1 MTSPLLS
8 IKQLDVTFQQGE
20 KSTDAVKAVSLDVQN
35 GETVALIGESGSG
48 KSVTALSVLQLLPYP
63 TAQHSQNSSIRFDK
77 LELINA
83 SEKIL
88 RNIRGNRISM
98 IFQEPMT
105 SLNPLHTVEK
115 QISEVLFLHEG
126 LNKEQARNRVIELL
140 ELVKIHNPSERLESY
155 PHQLSGGQRQRVM
168 IAMALANKPDLL
180 IADEPTTAV
189 DVTVQ
194 AQLLELLQS
203 LQKKLGMAILLITH
217 DLRVV
222 SKMASR
228 VYVMKQ
234 GQIVESGAVDDT
246 FSSPKH
252 KYTRMLIDSKPSGH
266 PDPIEAA
273 ATEIVQVKNLR
284 VWFPIKRGFFR
295 KTVGHI
301 KAVDELTFSIK
312 SGETLGLVGESGS
325 GKSSLGMACLR
336 LIDSNGEITIS
347 SQRIDHLNQ
356 RTLKPYRR
364 DVQIV
369 FQDPFG
375 SLSPRMTIGQ
385 IISEGLVL
393 HGIAQTPSMLDQIIE
408 KALEEV
414 GLSAEMKNRYPH
426 EFSGGQRQRISIA
439 RAIALKP
446 KFIVLDEPTSALD
459 LSIQAQIIKLLRDL
473 QEKYAISYLFISHD
487 LNVVKALSHRVMV
500 MKDGQIVEEGQVD
513 QIFDKPTHEYTK
525 TLLTASVE
533 LATK

>member
-1 MTSPLLS
+1 
-8 IKQLDVTFQQGE
+8 
-20 KSTDAVKAVSLDVQN
+20 
-35 GETVALIGESGSG
+35 
-48 KSVTALSVLQLLPYP
+48 
-63 TAQHSQNSSIRFDK
+63 
-77 LELINA
+77 
-83 SEKIL
+83 
-88 RNIRGNRISM
+88 M

-126 LNKEQARNRVIELL
+126 LNKQQARNRVIELL
-140 ELVKIHNPSERLESY
+140 ELVKIHDPSERLESY
-155 PHQLSGGQRQRVM
+155 PHQLSGGQRQRIM

-234 GQIVESGAVDDT
+234 GEIVESGTVDDT
-246 FSSPKH
+246 FSRPKH
-252 KYTRMLIDSKPSGH
+252 EYTRMLIDSKPSGC
-266 PDPIEAA
+266 PDPIDAA
-273 ATEIVQVKNLR
+273 AKEIVRVKNLR

-295 KTVGHI
+295 KTIGHI
-301 KAVDELTFSIK
+301 KAVDEISFSIK
-312 SGETLGLVGESGS
+312 AGETLGLVGESGS

-336 LIDSNGEITIS
+336 LIDSNGEIILS
-347 SQRIDHLNQ
+347 SQHIAHLNQ
-356 RTLKPYRR
+356 RKLKPYRK

-385 IISEGLVL
+385 IISEGLEL
-393 HGIAQTPSMLDQIIE
+393 HGIAQTPPMLNQIIE

-473 QEKYAISYLFISHD
+473 QKKYAISYLFISHD

-513 QIFDKPTHEYTK
+513 QIFDKPTNDYTK
-525 TLLTASVE
+525 TLLAASVE

>member
-1 MTSPLLS
+1 
-8 IKQLDVTFQQGE
+8 
-20 KSTDAVKAVSLDVQN
+20 
-35 GETVALIGESGSG
+35 
-48 KSVTALSVLQLLPYP
+48 
-63 TAQHSQNSSIRFDK
+63 
-77 LELINA
+77 
-83 SEKIL
+83 
-88 RNIRGNRISM
+88 
-98 IFQEPMT
+98 
-105 SLNPLHTVEK
+105 
-115 QISEVLFLHEG
+115 
-126 LNKEQARNRVIELL
+126 
-140 ELVKIHNPSERLESY
+140 
-155 PHQLSGGQRQRVM
+155 
-168 IAMALANKPDLL
+168 
-180 IADEPTTAV
+180 
-189 DVTVQ
+189 
-194 AQLLELLQS
+194 
-203 LQKKLGMAILLITH
+203 MAILLITH

-234 GQIVESGAVDDT
+234 GEIVESGTVDDT
-246 FSSPKH
+246 FSRPKH
-252 KYTRMLIDSKPSGH
+252 EYTRMLIDSKPSGC
-266 PDPIEAA
+266 PDPIDAA
-273 ATEIVQVKNLR
+273 AKEIVRVKNLR

-295 KTVGHI
+295 KTIGHI
-301 KAVDELTFSIK
+301 KAVDEISFSIK
-312 SGETLGLVGESGS
+312 AGETLGLVGESGS

-336 LIDSNGEITIS
+336 LIDSNGEIILS
-347 SQRIDHLNQ
+347 SQHIAHLNQ
-356 RTLKPYRR
+356 RKLKPYRK

-385 IISEGLVL
+385 IISEGLEL
-393 HGIAQTPSMLDQIIE
+393 HGIAQTPPMLNQIIE

-473 QEKYAISYLFISHD
+473 QKKYAISYLFISHD

-525 TLLTASVE
+525 TLLAASVE

>member
-8 IKQLDVTFQQGE
+8 IKQLDVDFHQGE
-20 KSTDAVKAVSLDVQN
+20 KRTSAVKKVTLDVHH
-35 GETVALIGESGSG
+35 GETIALIGESGSG

-63 TAQHSQNSSIRFDK
+63 TARHSQTSSIQFDK
-77 LELINA
+77 LELIGT
-83 SEKIL
+83 SETTL
-88 RNIRGNRISM
+88 RKIRGNRISM

-115 QISEVLFLHEG
+115 QISEVLLLHEG
-126 LNKEQARNRVIELL
+126 LNKKQAKNRVVELL
-140 ELVKIHNPSERLESY
+140 ELVKIPNPIERLESY

-222 SKMASR
+222 SKRASR

-234 GQIVESGAVDDT
+234 GEIVESGTVEDT
-246 FSSPKH
+246 FSRPRH
-252 KYTRMLIDSKPSGH
+252 EYTRMLIDSKPSGH
-266 PDPIEAA
+266 PEPVNSNAP
-273 ATEIVQVKNLR
+273 EIIRVKNLR

-301 KAVDELTFSIK
+301 KAVDEINFFIK

-336 LIDSNGEITIS
+336 LIDSNGEIIVAN
-347 SQRIDHLNQ
+347 QRIDHLNQ
-356 RTLKPYRR
+356 RLLKPYRKN
-364 DVQIV
+364 VQIV

-393 HGIAQTPSMLDQIIE
+393 HGVAQTTQILDQIIG
-408 KALEEV
+408 KTLEEV
-414 GLSAEMKNRYPH
+414 GLSGEMKNRYPH

-446 KFIVLDEPTSALD
+446 KLIVLDEPTSALD
-459 LSIQAQIIKLLRDL
+459 LSIQAQIIELLRDL
-473 QEKYAISYLFISHD
+473 QKKYAISYLFISHD
-487 LNVVKALSHRVMV
+487 LNVVKAMSHRVMV

-513 QIFDKPTHEYTK
+513 EIFNAPGDEYTK
-525 TLLTASVE
+525 TLLAASVE
-533 LATK
+533 LSTT

>member
-1 MTSPLLS
+1 
-8 IKQLDVTFQQGE
+8 
-20 KSTDAVKAVSLDVQN
+20 
-35 GETVALIGESGSG
+35 
-48 KSVTALSVLQLLPYP
+48 
-63 TAQHSQNSSIRFDK
+63 
-77 LELINA
+77 
-83 SEKIL
+83 
-88 RNIRGNRISM
+88 M

-126 LNKEQARNRVIELL
+126 LNKQQARNRVIELL
-140 ELVKIHNPSERLESY
+140 ELVKIHDPSERLESY

-234 GQIVESGAVDDT
+234 GEIVESGTVDDT
-246 FSSPKH
+246 FSRPKH
-252 KYTRMLIDSKPSGH
+252 EYTRMLIDSKPSGC
-266 PDPIEAA
+266 PDPIDAA
-273 ATEIVQVKNLR
+273 AKEIVRVKNLR

-295 KTVGHI
+295 KTIGHI
-301 KAVDELTFSIK
+301 KAVDEISFSIK
-312 SGETLGLVGESGS
+312 AGETLGLVGESGS

-336 LIDSNGEITIS
+336 LIDSNGEIILS
-347 SQRIDHLNQ
+347 SQHIAHLNQ
-356 RTLKPYRR
+356 RKLKPYRK

-385 IISEGLVL
+385 IISEGLEL
-393 HGIAQTPSMLDQIIE
+393 HGIAQTPPMLNQIIE

-473 QEKYAISYLFISHD
+473 QKKYAISYLFISHD

-513 QIFDKPTHEYTK
+513 QIFDKPTNEYTK
-525 TLLTASVE
+525 TLLAASVE

>member
-1 MTSPLLS
+1 
-8 IKQLDVTFQQGE
+8 
-20 KSTDAVKAVSLDVQN
+20 
-35 GETVALIGESGSG
+35 
-48 KSVTALSVLQLLPYP
+48 
-63 TAQHSQNSSIRFDK
+63 
-77 LELINA
+77 
-83 SEKIL
+83 
-88 RNIRGNRISM
+88 
-98 IFQEPMT
+98 
-105 SLNPLHTVEK
+105 
-115 QISEVLFLHEG
+115 
-126 LNKEQARNRVIELL
+126 
-140 ELVKIHNPSERLESY
+140 
-155 PHQLSGGQRQRVM
+155 
-168 IAMALANKPDLL
+168 
-180 IADEPTTAV
+180 
-189 DVTVQ
+189 
-194 AQLLELLQS
+194 
-203 LQKKLGMAILLITH
+203 
-217 DLRVV
+217 
-222 SKMASR
+222 
-228 VYVMKQ
+228 MKQ
-234 GQIVESGAVDDT
+234 GQIVESGTVDDT

-252 KYTRMLIDSKPSGH
+252 EYTRMLIDSKPSGH

-312 SGETLGLVGESGS
+312 AGETLGLVGESGS

-356 RTLKPYRR
+356 RRLKPYRR

-473 QEKYAISYLFISHD
+473 QKKYAISYLFISHD

-525 TLLTASVE
+525 TLLAASVE